1 MDGVGVIS
9 ACSRGGG
16 AQHQTPQRGQAH
28 AVHPRP
34 PPPSRGPPP
43 PPLPPSP
50 STSTVAITTTTATTT
65 TAAANAA
72 NTTNVTILITV
83 TRVNTT
89 AIVSSVSSDE
99 QAGAVVSWKD
109 TEAIDSIQVSFA
121 NAAMA
126 LKEEETDEMQK
137 LVAEQKYVD
146 KDFPLPDEHCLRPH
160 ELVGKPKMFVDGPS
174 HMDIIQ
180 ENLGDCWFLAA
191 ASVVAQHPELIHQVI
206 PVDQPLYGKDYK
218 GILIFRFWNVGK
230 WTRVYIDDRLSVTK
244 NKHLVYGK
252 CTRKN
257 EFWLPLLEKAF
268 AKFHGGYPRIQGGF
282 CDEAFLC
289 LTGYICQRFFLKSA
303 VKEKELFGTFTREI
317 QNNSLIAVG
326 APEGDWKQGIPGRH
340 AYSVTGVYTVRAGD
354 NIVRL
359 VRVRNPW
366 GASAYTV
373 EWKGAFSDNDPKWT
387 GVDKE
392 TRKKLEYLK
401 SQDGQFFMRMSNFLK
416 HFPRIW
422 FASPFPDFGDN
433 YQTTSLQA
441 SCQQKGK
448 SEQKND
454 MAPLYDVVIEVVQ
467 EQNRKEF
474 GKQLYEIC
482 ILVMKVGGKFPR
494 KFTAET
500 MEDFQEC
507 EGSKIP
513 ERSASVTT
521 KLKLEPGNY
530 LLIPGV
536 MQTFI
541 SRQFL
546 MHAEAVGYIQ
556 VTFANAAMP
565 LKEEET
571 EEMQALVAEQKY
583 MDEDFP
589 PPEERWMRPHELVE
603 NPKMFVDGPSHMDI
617 IQENLGDCWFLA
629 VATVVAQH
637 PDLIYQTY
645 LISSSWDADIS
656 TEDDFG
662 REVFLKSPQ
671 YSLTVGESVQ
681 QKVNS
686 EEENEIAPTYDVV
699 IEVVQ
704 EQSRK
709 EFGHQQY
716 GICILVMKV
725 GGKFPRKFTAE
736 TMDDFQFF
744 KGSEEPE
751 RSSSVTSKLK
761 LDSGDYLLIP
771 AVMQT
776 FKSRHF
782 LMRIYSRKPIKVA
795 AIERQ

>member
-1 MDGVGVIS
+1 MLKREYLERNVSG
-9 ACSRGGG
+9 RGNTWHRAYLERENPAEEMPGTDAIG
-16 AQHQTPQRGQAH
+16 
-28 AVHPRP
+28 
-34 PPPSRGPPP
+34 
-43 PPLPPSP
+43 
-50 STSTVAITTTTATTT
+50 TST
-65 TAAANAA
+65 
-72 NTTNVTILITV
+72 
-83 TRVNTT
+83 
-89 AIVSSVSSDE
+89 
-99 QAGAVVSWKD
+99 G
-109 TEAIDSIQVSFA
+109 
-121 NAAMA
+121 
-126 LKEEETDEMQK
+126 
-137 LVAEQKYVD
+137 
-146 KDFPLPDEHCLRPH
+146 
-160 ELVGKPKMFVDGPS
+160 
-174 HMDIIQ
+174 
-180 ENLGDCWFLAA
+180 
-191 ASVVAQHPELIHQVI
+191 
-206 PVDQPLYGKDYK
+206 
-218 GILIFRFWNVGK
+218 
-230 WTRVYIDDRLSVTK
+230 
-244 NKHLVYGK
+244 
-252 CTRKN
+252 
-257 EFWLPLLEKAF
+257 
-268 AKFHGGYPRIQGGF
+268 
-282 CDEAFLC
+282 
-289 LTGYICQRFFLKSA
+289 
-303 VKEKELFGTFTREI
+303 FTRFA
-317 QNNSLIAVG
+317 LC
-326 APEGDWKQGIPGRH
+326 
-340 AYSVTGVYTVRAGD
+340 
-354 NIVRL
+354 
-359 VRVRNPW
+359 
-366 GASAYTV
+366 
-373 EWKGAFSDNDPKWT
+373 
-387 GVDKE
+387 
-392 TRKKLEYLK
+392 
-401 SQDGQFFMRMSNFLK
+401 SNL
-416 HFPRIW
+416 R
-422 FASPFPDFGDN
+422 
-433 YQTTSLQA
+433 
-441 SCQQKGK
+441 CQQKGK

-482 ILVMKVGGKFPR
+482 ILVM
-494 KFTAET
+494 
-500 MEDFQEC
+500 
-507 EGSKIP
+507 
-513 ERSASVTT
+513 
-521 KLKLEPGNY
+521 
-530 LLIPGV
+530 
-536 MQTFI
+536 
-541 SRQFL
+541 
-546 MHAEAVGYIQ
+546 
-556 VTFANAAMP
+556 
-565 LKEEET
+565 KEEET

>member
-1 MDGVGVIS
+1 MLKREYLERNVSG
-9 ACSRGGG
+9 RGNTWHRAYLERENPAEEMPGTDAIG
-16 AQHQTPQRGQAH
+16 
-28 AVHPRP
+28 
-34 PPPSRGPPP
+34 
-43 PPLPPSP
+43 
-50 STSTVAITTTTATTT
+50 TST
-65 TAAANAA
+65 
-72 NTTNVTILITV
+72 
-83 TRVNTT
+83 
-89 AIVSSVSSDE
+89 
-99 QAGAVVSWKD
+99 G
-109 TEAIDSIQVSFA
+109 
-121 NAAMA
+121 
-126 LKEEETDEMQK
+126 
-137 LVAEQKYVD
+137 
-146 KDFPLPDEHCLRPH
+146 
-160 ELVGKPKMFVDGPS
+160 
-174 HMDIIQ
+174 
-180 ENLGDCWFLAA
+180 
-191 ASVVAQHPELIHQVI
+191 
-206 PVDQPLYGKDYK
+206 
-218 GILIFRFWNVGK
+218 
-230 WTRVYIDDRLSVTK
+230 
-244 NKHLVYGK
+244 
-252 CTRKN
+252 
-257 EFWLPLLEKAF
+257 
-268 AKFHGGYPRIQGGF
+268 
-282 CDEAFLC
+282 
-289 LTGYICQRFFLKSA
+289 
-303 VKEKELFGTFTREI
+303 FTRFA
-317 QNNSLIAVG
+317 LC
-326 APEGDWKQGIPGRH
+326 
-340 AYSVTGVYTVRAGD
+340 
-354 NIVRL
+354 
-359 VRVRNPW
+359 
-366 GASAYTV
+366 
-373 EWKGAFSDNDPKWT
+373 
-387 GVDKE
+387 
-392 TRKKLEYLK
+392 
-401 SQDGQFFMRMSNFLK
+401 SNL
-416 HFPRIW
+416 R
-422 FASPFPDFGDN
+422 
-433 YQTTSLQA
+433 
-441 SCQQKGK
+441 CQQKGK

-482 ILVMKVGGKFPR
+482 ILVM
-494 KFTAET
+494 
-500 MEDFQEC
+500 
-507 EGSKIP
+507 
-513 ERSASVTT
+513 
-521 KLKLEPGNY
+521 
-530 LLIPGV
+530 
-536 MQTFI
+536 
-541 SRQFL
+541 
-546 MHAEAVGYIQ
+546 
-556 VTFANAAMP
+556 
-565 LKEEET
+565 KEEET

-637 PDLIYQTY
+637 PDLIYQLVLRDPKWTGVDKETRQKLEYLKSQDGQFFMRMSNFLKHFPMIWFASPFPDFGDNYQTTPLQASVQRKWNSLTY